1 MTSSQYPQKLFEP
14 PAGTDLNKTIDKQ
27 QESSKKAAFTIL
39 SGTNKRKIVEVDLD
53 KEEQKEIVKRVSQK
67 FDKRKKEIEEDYLLQ
82 SRIFEEQFKKE
93 RERLELELKERQT
106 QLEGKKLQKIQE
118 IGKKE
123 TVVLLEEV
131 EKEVKDTSCVNIAN
145 SGIQLLK
152 PGDNI
157 FSKKSGSG

>member
-1 MTSSQYPQKLFEP
+1 MTSSQYPHKLFEP

-106 QLEGKKLQKIQE
+106 QLEGKK
-118 IGKKE
+118 
-123 TVVLLEEV
+123 
-131 EKEVKDTSCVNIAN
+131 
-145 SGIQLLK
+145 
-152 PGDNI
+152 
-157 FSKKSGSG
+157 